1 MSIGIRATLLI
12 IAGALLAATL
22 VVASVDQLSFAYR
35 SPEAH
40 VILETAASLIALL
53 IAFIL
58 YGRLRE
64 NGLVGEL
71 VLFTALTLLALA
83 NLTRAVAPSFDGT
96 NPRVVWIPLAAQLLG
111 AVAFAAA
118 PLITPR
124 RLRSPHRSLA
134 YASAAVAVA
143 LVAIV
148 VFGLA
153 AGGLSTGIDPMPSPE
168 DARAPTIS
176 GTAGLLTVQT
186 ISIVLFAVGAVGF
199 ARRAQDSG
207 DELLAWLALAATF
220 AVFARVNYLLF
231 PSVFSD
237 WVSTGDVLRL
247 ATYLALLV
255 GALRQIATYRAA
267 ALRAAI
273 LDERKRIA
281 LDLHDRLAQDLAF
294 ITLQAR
300 RLAGNQEQAE
310 SLAAAAQDALL
321 QSRAMIVNLRLG
333 DASLTEAI
341 ANLATALT
349 ARYDI
354 ALDLDLE
361 DGIDA
366 ADEER
371 DELLNIVSEAISNAS
386 RHGDASEIRIGLRR
400 THGLGLMLEV
410 ADDGSGFDISAPT
423 GQSDASLGIAGMN
436 ERVARLGGTFEL
448 ESSPGAGAVVRVV
461 LA

>member
-1 MSIGIRATLLI
+1 MAAQAAKIRVLPRT
-12 IAGALLAATL
+12 
-22 VVASVDQLSFAYR
+22 
-35 SPEAH
+35 
-40 VILETAASLIALL
+40 ASLEHRYPRLTSDHRRRPSRRDAGRRVRRPAQLRVSQPGGARDPRDSREPDRAA

-64 NGLVGEL
+64 NALVGEL

-124 RLRSPHRSLA
+124 RLRSPRRSLA

-237 WVSTGDVLRL
+237 WVSTGGASPRHLPCVAGRGLARLR
-247 ATYLALLV
+247 
-255 GALRQIATYRAA
+255 
-267 ALRAAI
+267 
-273 LDERKRIA
+273 
-281 LDLHDRLAQDLAF
+281 
-294 ITLQAR
+294 
-300 RLAGNQEQAE
+300 
-310 SLAAAAQDALL
+310 
-321 QSRAMIVNLRLG
+321 
-333 DASLTEAI
+333 
-341 ANLATALT
+341 
-349 ARYDI
+349 
-354 ALDLDLE
+354 
-361 DGIDA
+361 
-366 ADEER
+366 
-371 DELLNIVSEAISNAS
+371 
-386 RHGDASEIRIGLRR
+386 
-400 THGLGLMLEV
+400 
-410 ADDGSGFDISAPT
+410 PT
-423 GQSDASLGIAGMN
+423 GRPHSERRSSMSGRGSPSTFTTASPRIL
-436 ERVARLGGTFEL
+436 R
-448 ESSPGAGAVVRVV
+448 SSPCRRGDSPTIRSRRRASPQRPRTPCSSRGR
-461 LA
+461 